1 MIPNLVSGNPTI
13 AVDAKTRR
21 SVANASSSPPPSAS
35 DATAAMVGMGRVSMA
50 SKVERS
56 LVRKSWVLWMDVSYT
71 ILPTGI

>member
-56 LVRKSWVLWMDVSYT
+56 LVRKS
-71 ILPTGI
+71 